1 MGNICIRKEDTVPL
15 SPSRSNPISSSSS
28 SSGHGNDIT
37 DKKSFNT
44 ISKEKAAAADLKE
57 SKLDTIF
64 KAKRANVFTQGM

>member
-1 MGNICIRKEDTVPL
+1 MGNICIRKEDAVPL
-15 SPSRSNPISSSSS
+15 SPSRSNPISSSSNS
-28 SSGHGNDIT
+28 AHGNDNT

>member
-15 SPSRSNPISSSSS
+15 SPSRSNPISSSA
-28 SSGHGNDIT
+28 HGNDNT

>member
-1 MGNICIRKEDTVPL
+1 MGNICLRKEDTVPL

-28 SSGHGNDIT
+28 SSSHGDIT

-64 KAKRANVFTQGM
+64 KAKRANVFTQGMY

>member
-1 MGNICIRKEDTVPL
+1 MGNICLRKEDTVPL
-15 SPSRSNPISSSSS
+15 SPTRSNPISSNNSA
-28 SSGHGNDIT
+28 HDTT